1 MPPTPNADTSAAA
14 PAAGRVSAP
23 DSAPL
28 GRAAEGT
35 VLESRYG
42 RTPRARARDK
52 RSLWVLGGVFAV
64 VLTAWVVW
72 TGLDGA
78 STVIEAND
86 TRHSIIDDNS
96 VSVTFEVSMPVN
108 SASTCAVQAL
118 NESFTVV
125 GWKIIE
131 LPPSAQYN
139 RSFTEIVRTTE
150 LPNTGLI
157 YECWLS

>member
-1 MPPTPNADTSAAA
+1 MPPTPTADTPTAAST
-14 PAAGRVSAP
+14 GRPS
-23 DSAPL
+23 
-28 GRAAEGT
+28 EGT
-35 VLESRYG
+35 TLESRYG
-42 RTPRARARDK
+42 RTPRARTRDK
-52 RSLWVLGGVFAV
+52 RALWALGGVFAV
-64 VLTAWVVW
+64 VLTAWIVW

-78 STVIEAND
+78 SVVIEAND
-86 TRHSIIDDNS
+86 THHSIIDDNS

-118 NESFTVV
+118 NESFTVI

-131 LPPSAQYN
+131 LPPSPQYN

>member
-1 MPPTPNADTSAAA
+1 
-14 PAAGRVSAP
+14 
-23 DSAPL
+23 
-28 GRAAEGT
+28 
-35 VLESRYG
+35 
-42 RTPRARARDK
+42 
-52 RSLWVLGGVFAV
+52 LWTLGGVFAV

-108 SASTCAVQAL
+108 SASTCALQAL

-131 LPPSAQYN
+131 LPASAQYN

>member
-1 MPPTPNADTSAAA
+1 M
-14 PAAGRVSAP
+14 
-23 DSAPL
+23 
-28 GRAAEGT
+28 
-35 VLESRYG
+35 
-42 RTPRARARDK
+42 
-52 RSLWVLGGVFAV
+52 
-64 VLTAWVVW
+64 LTAWVVW

-78 STVIEAND
+78 ATVIEAND
-86 TRHSIIDDNS
+86 TRHSIIDENS

>member
-1 MPPTPNADTSAAA
+1 MPPTPNADAPTAA
-14 PAAGRVSAP
+14 PAPTRAGPASA
-23 DSAPL
+23 A
-28 GRAAEGT
+28 T
-35 VLESRYG
+35 TLESRYG
-42 RTPRARARDK
+42 RTPRARTRDK
-52 RSLWVLGGVFAV
+52 WALWALGGIFAL
-64 VLTAWVVW
+64 VLTAWIAW

-78 STVIEAND
+78 SVVIEAND

-125 GWKIIE
+125 GWKILE

>member
-1 MPPTPNADTSAAA
+1 MPPTPSTDT
-14 PAAGRVSAP
+14 PAAT
-23 DSAPL
+23 PL
-28 GRAAEGT
+28 T
-35 VLESRYG
+35 VPGESSEIQSRYG
-42 RTPRARARDK
+42 RTPRSRARDK
-52 RSLWVLGGVFAV
+52 RSLWALGGVFAV

-96 VSVTFEVSMPVN
+96 VSVSFEVSMPVN

>member
-1 MPPTPNADTSAAA
+1 MPPTPTAQTPVHSPAA
-14 PAAGRVSAP
+14 PATADTA
-23 DSAPL
+23 
-28 GRAAEGT
+28 
-35 VLESRYG
+35 LESRYG
-42 RTPRARARDK
+42 RTPRARTRD
-52 RSLWVLGGVFAV
+52 RRALWALGGVFAV
-64 VLTAWVVW
+64 VLTAWIAW

-78 STVIEAND
+78 SVVIEAND

-131 LPPSAQYN
+131 LPPSPQYN

>member
-1 MPPTPNADTSAAA
+1 MPATPSADRPETLSVTPTTSVAA
-14 PAAGRVSAP
+14 PPSP
-23 DSAPL
+23 Q
-28 GRAAEGT
+28 GT
-35 VLESRYG
+35 ALESRYG
-42 RTPRARARDK
+42 RTPRSRSRDK
-52 RSLWVLGGVFAV
+52 RALWALGGIFAV
-64 VLTAWVVW
+64 VLTAWVAW

-96 VSVTFEVSMPVN
+96 VSVTFELTVPVN
-108 SASTCAVQAL
+108 TASTCAVQAL

-125 GWKIIE
+125 GWKIVE
-131 LPPSAQYN
+131 VAPSPVYH